1 MPGVQEAKYSVHIN
15 MQKCKYVL
23 LDIVIVNI
31 PLRSGLH
38 THICKCVTVMNF
50 IAHFQ
55 ALKLVFHNELNE
67 TSISVN

>member
-1 MPGVQEAKYSVHIN
+1 MPGVHEAKYSVHIN

-38 THICKCVTVMNF
+38 THTQMCEYYE
-50 IAHFQ
+50 
-55 ALKLVFHNELNE
+55 FHCTLPGAE
-67 TSISVN
+67 TGLSQ